1 MISSNRWIPTT
12 NQAFSPS
19 GTNTSKK
26 NKISRCSCSKETY
39 DTMQVQ
45 TPKCISM
52 SQQPSERKTLSS
64 NLTTRCQIFNA
75 LLNFCKKLVIKL
87 LNQTTQH
94 LQKTQLAQKEATV
107 SSIKVKRLREH
118 QISHSPKS
126 HNLRQAKHQKTI
138 CARLTLK
145 SKQRKTRKE
154 RNSQAKKPV
163 V

>member
-1 MISSNRWIPTT
+1 
-12 NQAFSPS
+12 
-19 GTNTSKK
+19 
-26 NKISRCSCSKETY
+26 
-39 DTMQVQ
+39 MQVQ
-45 TPKCISM
+45 TPKSISM
-52 SQQPSERKTLSS
+52 CQLPSERKTLSS
-64 NLTTRCQIFNA
+64 NLTTKCQIFSA
-75 LLNFCKKLVIKL
+75 SSSFCKKLVIKL

-94 LQKTQLAQKEATV
+94 LQKTQLAQKEVTV
-107 SSIKVKRLREH
+107 SSIIAKHLREH

-126 HNLRQAKHQKTI
+126 RNLLRAKHQKTI